1 VKTADVTAILESR
14 PADVATVDDATVLDR
29 PAGVAAVDDA
39 VVLESRPADVATV
52 LDRPADVA
60 AVDDAVVLESRP
72 ADVATVLAA
81 ENGRIAEYA
90 GKELNDISL
99 DPKED
104 AVEDSN
110 DDSDCSEVHKE
121 TREVG
126 ATETPAQVNMK
137 RSRTTLKRKPWSD
150 AEKEAVRSY
159 FAPYIIER
167 KLPGKDCIEEFLK
180 TSGVDR
186 QWTKVKDHIRNQYLT

>member
-1 VKTADVTAILESR
+1 MKTADVTAILESR

-29 PAGVAAVDDA
+29 PAG
-39 VVLESRPADVATV
+39 
-52 LDRPADVA
+52 VA